1 MDKIFISYKR
11 QDKDKVLPVVEEIK
25 QKTGVDCR
33 IYHEDIIHDTSLVYS
48 LIDKIKR
55 CELFLLMYSS
65 SYIGIDYDGDWN
77 MRELNYAIKQ
87 RKCVIFVSLDST
99 PFSEIIKFLYGQY
112 LKFDC
117 TTKDGKNR
125 LINKI
130 SRLFPCDNS
139 VSKESGLYRNQEK
152 RYNVFISYSRKDI
165 RLVEPIVNDLVQLG
179 ISCWLDVT
187 KINYGDT
194 FPDIIAEALD
204 LSDSILFFCSQNS
217 LNAAY
222 CKKEIG
228 YGKRNGKKI
237 RAILL
242 EGKLPQT
249 GWFALDYSDVN
260 CVNIKDQDQKNKLFS
275 EIQSLYITPSCKE
288 NKTKIELDINK
299 KPAYLSNAE
308 YKNINY
314 KLRPFLQKIETL
326 YHIKNIKSWN
336 WGAFMFVWIWG
347 LFNKIYWPLL
357 IVPLFFLLRSMMS
370 IIIVFFITIGTILYL
385 GRYGN
390 ALAWNKRKDTYS
402 MEQFLK
408 QQNKWSLIGFVLL
421 CIDVV
426 AWGIYVI
433 V

>member
-1 MDKIFISYKR
+1 MYKKLVCILAIGCMCLTACSSKETAKNEPEIVEEKEEDYTQTTEINEKQVIDEEE
-11 QDKDKVLPVVEEIK
+11 QDETKTALDKVLEDKLPYISYTNTKLGKDASEFLNSTSDILVSIDN
-25 QKTGVDCR
+25 TGV
-33 IYHEDIIHDTSLVYS
+33 T
-48 LIDKIKR
+48 
-55 CELFLLMYSS
+55 S
-65 SYIGIDYDGDWN
+65 SYYLKDDDTIDYYMENNQRYIVGVSDDIVSV
-77 MRELNYAIKQ
+77 YAISATE
-87 RKCVIFVSLDST
+87 CVSAGV
-99 PFSEIIKFLYGQY
+99 QV
-112 LKFDC
+112 
-117 TTKDGKNR
+117 KD
-125 LINKI
+125 
-130 SRLFPCDNS
+130 
-139 VSKESGLYRNQEK
+139 
-152 RYNVFISYSRKDI
+152 VF
-165 RLVEPIVNDLVQLG
+165 NG
-179 ISCWLDVT
+179 LDV
-187 KINYGDT
+187 DT
-194 FPDIIAEALD
+194 PPYDIKVD
-204 LSDSILFFCSQNS
+204 
-217 LNAAY
+217 
-222 CKKEIG
+222 
-228 YGKRNGKKI
+228 
-237 RAILL
+237 
-242 EGKLPQT
+242 T
-249 GWFALDYSDVN
+249 N
-260 CVNIKDQDQKNKLFS
+260 C
-275 EIQSLYITPSCKE
+275 SLYLWRIDGGYLAVHVANVGNTSFLEKYV
-288 NKTKIELDINK
+288 NHVV
-299 KPAYLSNAE
+299 YLSNAE